1 MTDINQLLN
10 EIRLATDF
18 QINKKL
24 LREKISTDLHI
35 THNGGMFKL
44 TPELFAFV
52 KAWNSNELYLEDC
65 YQNPIKVDKE
75 SFLTVAEQHYH
86 QVMNRWHN
94 EYEKLKTI
102 RKI

>member
-1 MTDINQLLN
+1 MANVDQLLN
-10 EIRLATDF
+10 EIQLSTDF

-24 LREKISTDLHI
+24 LREKTLTDLHI

-52 KAWNSNELYLEDC
+52 KTWNSNDLYLEDV
-65 YQNPIKVDKE
+65 YQNPIKIDKE
-75 SFLTVAEQHYH
+75 SFLKEAEENYH
-86 QVMNRWHN
+86 KVMNSWHN
-94 EYEKLKTI
+94 EYEKLKKI